1 MGVCVSFTLFVSA
14 SLSATPKREDK
25 YSSMI
30 SSHVETEELM
40 QERWNFAH

>member
-14 SLSATPKREDK
+14 SLSATPNREDK